1 MIRRLRCVHIIIY
14 NSLRVWIIIDLQ
26 KYFFHV
32 SMEFLMIC
40 RKFSLAVAAEDWTLE
55 ILD

>member
-40 RKFSLAVAAEDWTLE
+40 RKLSLAVAAEDWTLE